1 MNDGRY
7 STFIDMK
14 KMKENGL
21 ICDEKALIHQR
32 QIDEICRIIKERME
46 YGEYY
51 PSKKVKSE
59 NDVISIF
66 ARRGAGKTTFVK
78 SLKKLIREHVNQ
90 DAFHGIDCSKLVV
103 IDVIE
108 PNQIQKKENFMVR
121 FLASIH
127 DKFLYLMDDQNKSES
142 ARRRFEEATT
152 ALYEA
157 LPIIDGVG
165 KIGVYADWTDVDYVA
180 DNFVNLAMKAKDL
193 ERRFHEYI
201 NVALN
206 ILEKKS
212 LLFILDDCDVN
223 IEKTFEI
230 LETIRLYPQI
240 RNLSGF
246 VGFCL

>member
-7 STFIDMK
+7 STFIDMA
-14 KMKENGL
+14 KMKRNGL

-46 YGEYY
+46 YGEYD
-51 PSKKVKSE
+51 PTVKFKSE

-78 SLKKLIREHVNQ
+78 SLKKMIREH
-90 DAFHGIDCSKLVV
+90 DDDEFHGVDCSQLIV

-127 DKFLYLMDDQNKSES
+127 GKFLKMMEKKTES
-142 ARRRFEEATT
+142 VRRQFDEATI

-165 KIGVYADWTDVDYVA
+165 
-180 DNFVNLAMKAKDL
+180 NLGMYTVSFYK
-193 ERRFHEYI
+193 Y
-201 NVALN
+201 
-206 ILEKKS
+206 
-212 LLFILDDCDVN
+212 
-223 IEKTFEI
+223 
-230 LETIRLYPQI
+230 
-240 RNLSGF
+240 G
-246 VGFCL
+246 